1 MFNSNLREFDEDPFL
16 SDPFRAHREH
26 MRHMMRSFSEP
37 FGGPSMPSI
46 MDGRSRGR
54 DMAEQHSS
62 SQVLR
67 DEHRDMS
74 RSLLPFGS
82 IDSTDMMRNPF
93 GMFDNMMTN
102 MRNRME
108 EMHRNFENMSTDS
121 NTHSFSSSSVM
132 TYSKVGNEPPKVFQ
146 ASSSTRR
153 APGGIKETR
162 RAVKD
167 SESGLEKMAIGH
179 HIQDR
184 GHVVEKKFNK
194 KTGEREFNQ
203 DFQNMDESEAQSFDD
218 EWQQKL
224 SNFESSGPMP
234 RLEEPRLRG
243 VHRAAITSPEQAHR
257 DQSKGKAKGE
267 RSVKFSGSTRE

>member
-1 MFNSNLREFDEDPFL
+1 MKMQSSFNHPDSDGR
-16 SDPFRAHREH
+16 DPFRAHRDH
-26 MRHMMRSFSEP
+26 MRQMMRSFSEP
-37 FGGPSMPSI
+37 FGGSFMPSI
-46 MDGRSRGR
+46 TDGRNRG
-54 DMAEQHSS
+54 DILGQPSS
-62 SQVLR
+62 SVALR
-67 DEHRDMS
+67 GEHRDMS
-74 RSLLPFGS
+74 RSLMPFGS

-93 GMFDNMMTN
+93 GMFDSLTAS
-102 MRNRME
+102 MRNRMD
-108 EMHRNFENMSTDS
+108 EMNRNFENTGMDS

-132 TYSKVGNEPPKVFQ
+132 TYSKVGDEPPKVFQ

-167 SESGLEKMAIGH
+167 SESGLQQMSIGH

-218 EWQQKL
+218 EWQQGL
-224 SNFESSGPMP
+224 SKFQPSAPMS
-234 RLEEPRLRG
+234 RLEPPRRH
-243 VHRAAITSPEQAHR
+243 VQWAALPSSDQAQREQPQA
-257 DQSKGKAKGE
+257 QAAGE
-267 RSVKFSGSTRE
+267 SQMGGSGSTKQ